1 MGTGKE
7 PEAGRSKV
15 SCAGARKL
23 PIYPHVRAC
32 ALFLLLLLALPL
44 SAQER
49 EPRTLSDRLDAA
61 VQGLK
66 MKNASVGIFVASSRT
81 GQAVYGCSE
90 RAPLLLASNTKVLT
104 TSAALCRLGPDFKF
118 RTSVGVLG
126 GDLHVFGGGDP
137 NISGRFHD
145 DDPTAIFRDWAARI
159 CAAGVTRANRL
170 VLHTGIFDD
179 AHLHPTWKNYD
190 LWTWWAAPFGALS
203 LNDNCVDLRV
213 APAGE
218 GQPCKVALAPETSFI
233 TIVNQTR
240 SAAKSARNTFG
251 FTRAPGTNT
260 ITLRGEVGGRGSS
273 WVAVHDP
280 TMYFGTVLKE
290 TLAAAGVAIAG
301 EIEESAQL
309 IEDARGY
316 KELAFL
322 ESDLASTVQTCN
334 QGSQNF
340 YAEMIFRTLGWKMKG
355 KGSTDASIEAVREFL
370 TKEVGLE
377 DFDQI
382 DGSGL
387 SRDNR
392 ISPAEMVKLLL
403 YMLRQPSGKAFLDSL
418 PVNGD
423 KRGTLKHRMLG
434 PDLRNR
440 IRAKTGHVGG
450 VSSLSGYV
458 DAANGETYVF
468 SIIVNAAGDQAKMG
482 LADQMEDRICEILA
496 RNTGE

>member
-1 MGTGKE
+1 MAIISLI
-7 PEAGRSKV
+7 PCARSR
-15 SCAGARKL
+15 SL
-23 PIYPHVRAC
+23 PIYLHVRAC
-32 ALFLLLLLALPL
+32 APILFLVLALPL

-49 EPRTLSDRLDAA
+49 EARALGDRLDAA
-61 VQGLK
+61 VQSLK
-66 MKNASVGIFVASSRT
+66 MKNASVGVFVASARS
-81 GQAVYGCSE
+81 GQAVYGSSE

-118 RTSVGVLG
+118 HTSVGILG

-137 NISGRFHD
+137 NISGRFNN

-159 CAAGVTRANRL
+159 RAAGVTKANRL

-179 AHLHPTWKNYD
+179 AHLHPGWKGYD

-218 GQPCKVALAPETSFI
+218 GQPCKVSMAPDTSFV

-240 SAAKSARNTFG
+240 SAAKSGHSTFG
-251 FTRAPGTNT
+251 FTRAAGTNT
-260 ITLRGEVGGRGSS
+260 VILRGDVGGRSSS
-273 WVAVHDP
+273 WVAVSDP
-280 TMYFGTVLKE
+280 TMYFGSVLKE
-290 TLAAAGVAIAG
+290 TLAAAGVVIAG
-301 EIEESAQL
+301 EIEESAEL
-309 IEDARGY
+309 IENAKGY
-316 KELAFL
+316 QELACF
-322 ESDLASTVQTCN
+322 ESDLESTVATCN

-355 KGSTDASIEAVREFL
+355 KGSTDASIEAVRDFL
-370 TKEVGLE
+370 TKDVGLE

-387 SRDNR
+387 SRENR
-392 ISPAEMVKLLL
+392 MSAAEMVKLLL
-403 YMLRQPSGKAFLDSL
+403 YMRKQAAGKAFIDSL
-418 PVNGD
+418 PINGD

-440 IRAKTGHVGG
+440 IHAKTGHVGG
-450 VSSLSGYV
+450 VSSLSGYI
-458 DAANGETYVF
+458 DAANGDTYVF
-468 SIIVNAAGDQAKMG
+468 SILVNAAGDQTKMG
-482 LADQMEDRICEILA
+482 LADQMEDRICELLA
-496 RNTGE
+496 RSSGE